1 MEPPSGAR
9 LRDDLARYYDQDAAG
24 RAGRGLEAERIRRR
38 AQFVSSLQ
46 GEGAHRILET
56 GLGPGVDA
64 VAFRGAGFHIVGVDL
79 SAEHVRLARDAGIEA
94 HVAAAQEL
102 PFDDDSF
109 DALWCASVLM
119 HMPDPDLHD
128 ALAEFARVLRPGSVA
143 ALGMW
148 GGDGTQGINPDDLI
162 EPPRFFAWRT
172 DDQMRAAIAAVATL
186 EAFDT
191 WSVPAPRGRDF
202 RYQWCIA
209 RFGIAEPEPVR

>member
-24 RAGRGLEAERIRRR
+24 RAGRGLVAERIRRR

-46 GEGAHRILET
+46 GEGAHRILEI

-64 VAFRGAGFHIVGVDL
+64 VAFREAGFDIVGVDL
-79 SAEHVRLARDAGIEA
+79 SAEHVRLAREAGIEA

-102 PFDDDSF
+102 PFEDDSF

-119 HMPDPDLHD
+119 HMPDPDLD
-128 ALAEFARVLRPGSVA
+128 EALAECARVLRPGSPA

-148 GGDGTQGINPDDLI
+148 GGDGTQGINPDDTL

-172 DDQMRAAIAAVATL
+172 DQQIQDAIARHARI
-186 EAFDT
+186 EQFDT
-191 WSVPAPRGRDF
+191 WPVAGAGGHDF
-202 RYQWCIA
+202 RYQWCLA
-209 RFGIAEPEPVR
+209 RFGVTDAGGAR